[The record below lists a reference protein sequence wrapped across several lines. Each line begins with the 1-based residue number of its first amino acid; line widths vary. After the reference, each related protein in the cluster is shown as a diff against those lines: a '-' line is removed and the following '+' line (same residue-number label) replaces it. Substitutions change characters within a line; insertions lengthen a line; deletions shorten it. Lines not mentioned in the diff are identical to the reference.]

1 MNKITH
7 QITQTKHLE
16 RIQKIEIITRKRR
29 TMKRLKSRCFVNQ
42 TLTKF
47 ALYSIVT
54 TGFLG
59 VAALG
64 CWGFEIID
72 ANSKPTIF
80 RGDDWQAHKNVCLGG
95 MVVAFSGF
103 LGSALLGV
111 CLDGTEVQ
119 EPKN

>member
-7 QITQTKHLE
+7 QLTQVEHLE
-16 RIQKIEIITRKRR
+16 RIAKVEVITRRRR
-29 TMKRLKSRCFVNQ
+29 TMKRKTHSFINQ
-42 TLTKF
+42 TLTRF

-72 ANSKPTIF
+72 ANSRPTIL
-80 RGDDWQAHKNVCLGG
+80 RGHDWQAHKNICLGG
-95 MVVAFSGF
+95 MAVAFSGF
-103 LGSALLGV
+103 LGSALLGA
-111 CLDGTEVQ
+111 CLSGDE
-119 EPKN
+119 

>member
-7 QITQTKHLE
+7 QLTQTEHLE
-16 RIQKIEIITRKRR
+16 HIQKIEVITRRRR
-29 TMKRLKSRCFVNQ
+29 TMKRLKSRSFINQ
-42 TLTKF
+42 TLTRF

-72 ANSKPTIF
+72 ANSRATIL
-80 RGDDWQAHKNVCLGG
+80 RGHDWQAQKNICLGG
-95 MVVAFSGF
+95 MAVTFSGF
-103 LGSALLGV
+103 LGSALLGA
-111 CLDGTEVQ
+111 CLSGDE
-119 EPKN
+119 